1 MMEEEYERRQLELAR
16 HAESEGAWYY
26 DPDSPTIWKQYII
39 GPVPLWKRIFWGCFP
54 PSHITMQLIL
64 QRRSEQGSSLFRV
77 GSGCQRVRRCNIGPW
92 NSRHPQVATV
102 ETLPGPRLTAA
113 GVIGQPLQGSGR
125 HRLSHGDVE
134 ASRCTILAS
143 RSRHI
148 SLSGCG

>member
-64 QRRSEQGSSLFRV
+64 QRRSEQTWAEATARYRSPKVQSRYATRAQGNELEWLDELIREHEAGTRDNSDYIRRLICSIKDEHPPSEVVTAQIARA
-77 GSGCQRVRRCNIGPW
+77 QRVIDGG
-92 NSRHPQVATV
+92 A
-102 ETLPGPRLTAA
+102 
-113 GVIGQPLQGSGR
+113 
-125 HRLSHGDVE
+125 
-134 ASRCTILAS
+134 
-143 RSRHI
+143 
-148 SLSGCG
+148 